1 MFRSLPPR
9 PRKRQSYAS
18 LILPPAIIQL
28 PRPVA
33 AGGEV
38 PRPCRAAPRRA
49 PLRSAEKRC
58 RGQRRQPVRLSAT
71 APKHQRFLLH
81 HPDPAR
87 SPREVALLSRRA
99 RPGKPGC
106 AAVSRRESGAARVA
120 SVAARSSRDAAGPHL
135 ARGRRQRARPAPK
148 PLVGK

>member
-49 PLRSAEKRC
+49 ALRSA
-58 RGQRRQPVRLSAT
+58 PL
-71 APKHQRFLLH
+71 
-81 HPDPAR
+81 
-87 SPREVALLSRRA
+87 
-99 RPGKPGC
+99 
-106 AAVSRRESGAARVA
+106 RREALPRAAP
-120 SVAARSSRDAAGPHL
+120 AAGQIVSDGPETSAL
-135 ARGRRQRARPAPK
+135 PVTSP
-148 PLVGK
+148 